1 MKNAL
6 NFFRAM
12 VMVLCRAAA
21 VCLQIIG
28 AITVVHVVA
37 WNIYERIV
45 QEEHDMFADDD
56 SI

>member
-12 VMVLCRAAA
+12 VMVLYRAAV

-28 AITVVHVVA
+28 AITIAHAVA
-37 WNIYERIV
+37 WNIYERIA
-45 QEEHDMFADDD
+45 QEEHDMFIDDD